1 MVIYLEDCTIQRLN
15 NQNQELYLFLLP
27 LLFNWFK

>member
-1 MVIYLEDCTIQRLN
+1 MVIYPEDCAIQRLN
-15 NQNQELYLFLLP
+15 NQNQKLYLFLLL